1 MAEDIVVRAEFREHL
16 GKGASRRLRRLD
28 DRTPGILYGA
38 GVAPVPLSIQYN
50 ELAKA
55 MQEEAFFSKILRLQV
70 GDATQA
76 CVLREVQRHPAT
88 DKVQHIDF
96 LRIREDVPLHLHVPL
111 HFINEDQCVGV
122 KLGGGLLAHNLIEVE
137 VSCLPK
143 DLPEYLEVDVAELQV
158 GTSLHLSD
166 LALPAGV
173 AIVAL
178 GLGDDRD
185 IPVVSVMARRGG
197 SDAAEDDA
205 TPPSEDEAAPEGSED
220 ES

>member
-1 MAEDIVVRAEFREHL
+1 MAEDIVVRAEFRKQL
-16 GKGASRRLRRLD
+16 GKGATRRLRRLD
-28 DRTPGILYGA
+28 NRTPGILYGA

-96 LRIREDVPLHLHVPL
+96 LRIREDVPIHLHVPL
-111 HFINEDQCVGV
+111 HFVNEDQCVGV

-137 VSCLPK
+137 VGCLPK

-158 GTSLHLSD
+158 GASLHLSD
-166 LALPAGV
+166 LALPPGV
-173 AIVAL
+173 AVVAL
-178 GLGDDRD
+178 GLGDDHD
-185 IPVVSVMARRGG
+185 IPMVSVMARRGG
-197 SDAAEDDA
+197 GDAAEDA
-205 TPPSEDEAAPEGSED
+205 AQKSEGEAAQEGSEA

>member
-16 GKGASRRLRRLD
+16 GKGASRRMRRLE
-28 DRTPGILYGA
+28 DRTPGVLYGA

-88 DKVQHIDF
+88 EKVQHIDF
-96 LRIREDVPLHLHVPL
+96 LRIREDVPIHLHVPL

-143 DLPEYLEVDVAELQV
+143 DLPEFLEVDVAELQV
-158 GTSLHLSD
+158 GASLHLSD
-166 LALPAGV
+166 LTPPSGV

-178 GLGDDRD
+178 GLGGDHD
-185 IPVVSVMARRGG
+185 IPIVSVMARRGG
-197 SDAAEDDA
+197 GDATEDAAQ
-205 TPPSEDEAAPEGSED
+205 PSEDAAAQQGGED